1 MPSTDRLSHGLAE
14 TSYGKNPA
22 ISIDHALANRPV
34 LIEKYGLH
42 FLNKP
47 TQIIPTIKHW
57 KTGYTAIEKTH
68 RSMANRFR
76 MLPANV
82 IDHAKMSS
90 WPGFLY
96 EFHIVGMDAIRSE
109 NNRKESVTAGE
120 PDNAHITI
128 PIMAPATQ

>member
-1 MPSTDRLSHGLAE
+1 MKSETVAE
-14 TSYGKNPA
+14 TSYWQNPE
-22 ISIDHALANRPV
+22 IMIDHALANRLV
-34 LIEKYGLH
+34 FIEKCGLN
-42 FLNKP
+42 FLNEP

-68 RSMANRFR
+68 LSMANRFR

-82 IDHAKMSS
+82 INHAKISS
-90 WPGFLY
+90 WHGLLY

-109 NNRKESVTAGE
+109 NNRKESVTDGE
-120 PDNAHITI
+120 PDNAHIPI